1 MAGFVSKSLWK
12 TAKFGVKYVVV
23 PIAYT
28 AFLGYL
34 MQEAADRIREGG
46 NERAHEA
53 AHYDPELRPSP

>member
-1 MAGFVSKSLWK
+1 MAGIIAKSVWK

-34 MQEAADRIREGG
+34 MQEAAEKIREGG
-46 NERAHEA
+46 EHREHEA